1 MSSEQR
7 ISKQDIENK
16 IRALQNDISG
26 RATEKKQSI
35 VVIGSIAA
43 TAVVLLAYLLG
54 RRSGRRRGS
63 RVEFRRF

>member
-1 MSSEQR
+1 MTTQPK

-16 IRALQNDISG
+16 IRALQTDISG
-26 RATEKKQSI
+26 KAAEKKQSL
-35 VVIGSIAA
+35 VVIGSAVATVVVVIAF
-43 TAVVLLAYLLG
+43 LLG

>member
-1 MSSEQR
+1 MNTEPK

-16 IRALQNDISG
+16 IRALQTELSG
-26 RATEKKQSI
+26 RASDKKQSI
-35 VVIGSIAA
+35 IAIGSAVATVVVVI
-43 TAVVLLAYLLG
+43 AYLLG

>member
-1 MSSEQR
+1 MSPEPK

-16 IRALQNDISG
+16 IRVLQADISG
-26 RATEKKQSI
+26 RASDKKQSLI
-35 VVIGSIAA
+35 AIGSIALS
-43 TAVVLLAYLLG
+43 VVVVLAYLFG

>member
-1 MSSEQR
+1 MSSEQK

-16 IRALQNDISG
+16 IRALQSDLSG
-26 RATEKKQSI
+26 RASEKKQSI
-35 VVIGSIAA
+35 VAIGGAVATVVIVI
-43 TAVVLLAYLLG
+43 VYLLG

>member
-1 MSSEQR
+1 MTSEQK

-16 IRALQNDISG
+16 IRALQSDLSG
-26 RATEKKQSI
+26 RAADKKQSI
-35 VVIGSIAA
+35 VAIGGAVASVVI
-43 TAVVLLAYLLG
+43 VLAYLLG

>member
-1 MSSEQR
+1 MTTEPK

-16 IRALQNDISG
+16 IRALQTDISG
-26 RATEKKQSI
+26 KAADKKQSI
-35 VVIGSIAA
+35 IVIGSAIA
-43 TAVVLLAYLLG
+43 TAVIVVVFLLG

>member
-1 MSSEQR
+1 MTTEPK

-16 IRALQNDISG
+16 IRALQTEISG
-26 RATEKKQSI
+26 KAAEKKQSI
-35 VVIGSIAA
+35 LVIGSAVATVVVVIAF
-43 TAVVLLAYLLG
+43 LLG

>member
-1 MSSEQR
+1 MTSEQK

-16 IRALQNDISG
+16 IRALQSDLSG
-26 RATEKKQSI
+26 RAADKKQSI
-35 VVIGSIAA
+35 IAVGGAVATVVI
-43 TAVVLLAYLLG
+43 VVVYLLG

>member
-1 MSSEQR
+1 MSSEQK

-16 IRALQNDISG
+16 IRALQSDLSG
-26 RATEKKQSI
+26 RASEKKQSI
-35 VVIGSIAA
+35 FAIGGAVATVVIVI
-43 TAVVLLAYLLG
+43 VYLLG